1 MFDSIAGDGLD
12 NVSFQFLR
20 PEVGERFGKCVAE
33 AASKHHQELQ

>member
-20 PEVGERFGKCVAE
+20 AEVGEGFGKCVAE
-33 AASKHHQELQ
+33 AASKHDQKLQ